1 MDNDTN
7 YWTIKYERP
16 SEMSRKLLRIFLI
29 VIGLLTITSAA
40 HATHQR
46 AGEISYVYISGLT
59 YEFTITTYTYTPSP
73 ADRPEIEVYWGDGT
87 SSIINRHLKENLEN
101 NISRN
106 VYITQHTFSAAGT
119 FHVTFEDPNR
129 NAGIVNIPSSVE
141 IPFFIETILIINPFI
156 GGNSSP
162 QLLNPPLDNACTHV
176 PFYHNP
182 GAYDPDGDSL
192 SYSLIPCRGYDGEDI
207 PGYTLPAASNFIAI
221 DPHTGDLTWDSP
233 LMAGEYNI
241 AILIEEWRNGILIG
255 SMVRDMQI
263 TVAPCDNEPPVVEVN
278 DTCVIA
284 GSRIDQLVWV
294 YDSTS
299 TKVRLTAT
307 GEPFM
312 ITESPAQFAEIFEDV
327 PYGTHFIWQT
337 TCNHIKQNPYEVI
350 FKAKDNGPQVELVS
364 FKTFRIRI
372 IGPAPKNLNAV
383 PEGNVIHLDWQ
394 PDSCSNA
401 VGYDIYRRNGE
412 DDFEPDSCQTGLPAE
427 AGYTK
432 IGTTNGWSDTFFTD
446 DGSVQPLYHGN
457 EYCYRVV
464 ALFPDGSESIVSER
478 ACAHIANDA
487 PIIIN
492 ADVVTTDSD
501 NGTIHVRWLFPPEV
515 DSTAFPPPYR
525 FELYRKSGFS
535 NENLIFQTNAPEN
548 PSDTISYLDH
558 DLNTSD
564 SAYTYKV
571 LILNTDTLIEKSD
584 PATSIFLTLTSA
596 DKRLSLD
603 WTNIQPWNN
612 ILFTV
617 YRYNEHTLDWDSI
630 ATVSETHYTDY
641 NLENGKEYCYFVKAE
656 GYYWLPD
663 TIGPL
668 WNRSQQE
675 CGEPYDNEPP
685 EMPEITI
692 TTDCQNVE
700 FAWLFSSDSAATD
713 AVHYYIYYKPTL
725 QGSFTCIDS
734 FDNTEICY
742 PAPCT
747 YNISVSG
754 SEVLVGC
761 YAMRLADSNRNIT
774 PLTDSVC
781 IDVFDCLE
789 YELPNVFTP
798 NGDGI
803 NDLFTPFM
811 PYSGVT
817 KVEMEI
823 FDRWGKRTF
832 HTTDPDILWD
842 GTNESTHLPSSDGVY
857 YYGCKLYVNTLAG
870 EIYYLLNGSVTLIR

>member
-16 SEMSRKLLRIFLI
+16 SEMSRKLLRILLI

-73 ADRPEIEVYWGDGT
+73 ADRPEIEVFWGDGT

-182 GAYDPDGDSL
+182 GAYDPEGDSL
-192 SYSLIPCRGYDGEDI
+192 SYSLIPCRGYNGEDI

-312 ITESPAQFAEIFEDV
+312 LNVSPAQFAEIFEEV

-337 TCNHIKQNPYEVI
+337 TCDHIKQNPYEVI

-394 PDSCSNA
+394 PDTCSNA
-401 VGYDIYRRNGE
+401 IGYDIYRRNGE

-432 IGTTNGWSDTFFTD
+432 IGTTNSCSDTLFTD

-525 FELYRKSGFS
+525 FELYRKSDFS

-584 PATSIFLTLTSA
+584 PTTSIFLTLTSA

-781 IDVFDCLE
+781 IDVFECLD
-789 YELPNVFTP
+789 YQLPNVFTP

-817 KVEMEI
+817 KIEMEI
-823 FDRWGKRTF
+823 FNRWGKREFRTE
-832 HTTDPDILWD
+832 DPDILWD
-842 GTNESTHLPSSDGVY
+842 GTSESTHLPCSDGVY

>member
-1 MDNDTN
+1 MG
-7 YWTIKYERP
+7 
-16 SEMSRKLLRIFLI
+16 RKLLRIILI
-29 VIGLLTITSAA
+29 VIALLAIRPAA

-59 YEFTITTYTYTPSP
+59 YEFTIVTYTYTPSP

-87 SSIINRHLKENLEN
+87 STIIPRHSKTNLDN

-106 VYITQHTFSAAGT
+106 VYIVQHTFSAAGT

-192 SYSLIPCRGYDGEDI
+192 SYSLIPCRGYEGEEI
-207 PGYTLPAASNFIAI
+207 PGYTMPAASNYIAI
-221 DPHTGDLTWDSP
+221 DPLTGDLTWDSP

-241 AILIEEWRNGILIG
+241 AILIEEWRNGVLIG

-263 TVAPCDNEPPVVEVN
+263 TVAPCNNEPPVVEVN

-299 TKVRLTAT
+299 TKVTLTAT
-307 GEPFM
+307 GEPFLVNV
-312 ITESPAQFAEIFEDV
+312 SPAQFSPITADV

-337 TCNHIKQNPYEVI
+337 SCSHIKQNPYEVI

-364 FKTFRIRI
+364 FKTYRIRI

-383 PEGNVIHLDWQ
+383 PQGNVIHLDWQ

-412 DDFEPDSCQTGLPAE
+412 DDFEPDSCQTGLPEE

-432 IGTTNGWSDTFFTD
+432 IGSTYGWSDTTFTD
-446 DGSVQPLYHGN
+446 DGSAKPLYHGN

-464 ALFPDGSESIVSER
+464 ALFSDGSESIVSEKT
-478 ACAHIANDA
+478 CAHIANDA
-487 PIIIN
+487 PVIIN
-492 ADVVTTDSD
+492 ADVVTTDSEHG
-501 NGTIHVRWLFPPEV
+501 NILVRWLFPPEI
-515 DSTAFPPPYR
+515 DSTAFPPPYQ
-525 FELYRKSGFS
+525 FNLYRKSAS
-535 NENLIFQTNAPEN
+535 ASENLIFQTSAPEN
-548 PSDTISYLDH
+548 PTDTLSYLDH

-564 SAYTYKV
+564 SAYTYRV
-571 LILNTDTLIEKSD
+571 VILNSDTIIEKSD
-584 PATSIFLTLTSA
+584 PATSIFLSLKSL
-596 DKRLSLD
+596 DKRLNLQ

-617 YRYNEHTLDWDSI
+617 YRYNEHTMDWDSI
-630 ATVSETHYTDY
+630 ATVPETHYTDQ
-641 NLENGKEYCYFVKAE
+641 NLENGKEYCYYVKAE

-675 CGEPYDNEPP
+675 CGFPYDNEPP

-725 QGSFTCIDS
+725 EGAFTCIDS

-747 YNISVSG
+747 YNISVTG
-754 SEVLVGC
+754 SQVLVGC
-761 YAMRLADSNRNIT
+761 YAMRVADSNRNIT

-817 KVEMEI
+817 KIEMEI

-870 EIYYLLNGSVTLIR
+870 EVYYLLNGSVTLIR